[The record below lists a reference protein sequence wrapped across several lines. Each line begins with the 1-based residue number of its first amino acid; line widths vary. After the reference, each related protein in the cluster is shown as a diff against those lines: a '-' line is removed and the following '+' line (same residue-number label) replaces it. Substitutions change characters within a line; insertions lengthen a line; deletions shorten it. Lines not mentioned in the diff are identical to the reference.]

1 MRLPHISHI
10 AAFFAYFSKQSIC
23 ISHILPHKLA
33 FSTAILI
40 LFVFVLPISI
50 RFRYLDHLVANRMA
64 PSTCPDLW
72 GTRRGSWFL
81 AILCH
86 ISAYFCRIF
95 GVCAVRID
103 LTSERSDGQYRLC
116 ACDACC
122 SDALLSCQHTGR
134 TFYTVLQHVL
144 STSRSAPRSRP
155 SECGS
160 RSRAL
165 SVKVAIVPV

>member
-1 MRLPHISHI
+1 
-10 AAFFAYFSKQSIC
+10 
-23 ISHILPHKLA
+23 
-33 FSTAILI
+33 
-40 LFVFVLPISI
+40 
-50 RFRYLDHLVANRMA
+50 MA

-72 GTRRGSWFL
+72 ETRRGSWFL

-144 STSRSAPRSRP
+144 STSRSAPRSWP

-165 SVKVAIVPV
+165 SVKVAIVPVSLAASSSASRHDVRAVSAILWRHFRFAGRPRAASGCRVWRQRWRQRLAAADQSGTVY